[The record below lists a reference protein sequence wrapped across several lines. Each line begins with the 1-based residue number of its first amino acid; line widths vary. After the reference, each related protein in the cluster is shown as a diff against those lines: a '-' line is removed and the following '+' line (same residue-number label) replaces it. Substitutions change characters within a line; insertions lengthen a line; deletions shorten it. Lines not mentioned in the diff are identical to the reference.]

1 MDQVGGRQLG
11 IKDFDPGHSSCPL
24 IDLIAWFLG
33 STVSKSGLY
42 CQLHSCQKKFMVV
55 VDPHTLPSWVGSV
68 LCLCPEL
75 QLLFHSQK
83 SSWWLG
89 VQTASSRYV
98 FFQVGQHL
106 TLPAITVGLEVQ
118 GTPSQIQNPPTSSQ
132 PCWVGPPAQRCFLAH
147 SLSFPLS
154 SDPCC
159 FSPGWATHTHCSAK
173 LIQLSVC
180 QYTATVP
187 FGPTGVLLISHSWA
201 AC

>member
-1 MDQVGGRQLG
+1 MDQVGGRELG

-42 CQLHSCQKKFMVV
+42 CQLHSCQKKIVVV

-89 VQTASSRYV
+89 VQTAGSRYV

-106 TLPAITVGLEVQ
+106 TLPAITARLEEEWSA
-118 GTPSQIQNPPTSSQ
+118 GNPIITMKPTYAQPVLLGRTSSSALF
-132 PCWVGPPAQRCFLAH
+132 PC
-147 SLSFPLS
+147 SLSEFPTELRSLLFLPRLS
-154 SDPCC
+154 H
-159 FSPGWATHTHCSAK
+159 THTALQS
-173 LIQLSVC
+173 
-180 QYTATVP
+180 
-187 FGPTGVLLISHSWA
+187 
-201 AC
+201 